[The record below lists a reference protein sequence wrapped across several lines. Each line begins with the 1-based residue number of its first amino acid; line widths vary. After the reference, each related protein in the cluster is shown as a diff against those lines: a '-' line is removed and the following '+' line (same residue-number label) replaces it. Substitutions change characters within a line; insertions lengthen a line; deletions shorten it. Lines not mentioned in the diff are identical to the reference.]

1 MSTLPQVAKAMQQ
14 VLTTTARA
22 LGRQTGFVQR
32 ESLLDGARFTQAWVF
47 AVMAEPMPTW
57 EDVAQSAATVGAPIT
72 AQGIEQRCAEPAAYL
87 LHQVLAASITQLVS
101 AEPVPIPLLRR
112 FTSVFVDDSSTIVLP
127 PVLADLWSGTGKNGS
142 STAASLKVQVRLDLS
157 RGTLQGPALQ
167 HGRSCDSLSPLLKLP
182 IVPGAL
188 YLADLGYWSLA
199 RFAALGKA
207 GAFWLS
213 RYLPY
218 TVLLTED
225 GRRWDE
231 VWSLLEAQGRDVVD
245 MPVRVGIGKQ
255 LPARLL
261 AVRVPR
267 AVAEERRRRLRKE
280 AREKGKVVSAYLL
293 ALAAWTVFLTNAPAS
308 WLSLREA
315 LVLGRARWQIEL
327 LFKLWKSHGHVD
339 ETRGKQVWRVLCEVY
354 AKLLA
359 VLISHW
365 VMLSELWEYPE
376 RSLTKAA
383 QLIQKH
389 AMHLASSL
397 WSLTALE
404 DALNVIRDGLR
415 VCCRM
420 NSRRKRP
427 NTYQLLLDPDLLILA

>member
-1 MSTLPQVAKAMQQ
+1 MSTLPQVAKTMQQ

-22 LGRQTGFVQR
+22 LGRETGFVQR
-32 ESLLDGARFTQAWVF
+32 ESPLDGAAFTQAWVF

-57 EDVAQSAATVGAPIT
+57 EDVAHSAATVGAPIT
-72 AQGIEQRCAEPAAYL
+72 AQGIEQRCAEPAAFL
-87 LHQVLAASITQLVS
+87 LHEVLAASISQLVS
-101 AEPVPIPLLRR
+101 AEPVAIPLLRR

-127 PVLADLWSGTGKNGS
+127 PVLADLWSGTGRSGS

-157 RGTLQGPALQ
+157 RGTLHGPALQ
-167 HGRSCDSLSPLLKLP
+167 HGRSCDSLSSLLKLP

-199 RFAALGKA
+199 RFAAIGKA

-225 GRRWDE
+225 GQRWDE

-255 LPARLL
+255 VPARLL

-267 AVAEERRRRLRKE
+267 AVAEQRRQRLRQE

-339 ETRGKQVWRVLCEVY
+339 ESRGKQTWRVLCEVY
-354 AKLLA
+354 AKLIA

-365 VMLSELWEYPE
+365 VMLTELWEYPE
-376 RSLTKAA
+376 RSLVKAA

-397 WSLTALE
+397 WSLVALE

-420 NSRRKRP
+420 NSRHKRP
-427 NTYQLLLDPDLLILA
+427 NAYQLLRDPDLFILA